1 MVERYYD
8 PDLRLGYPID
18 PSYPYSERGITYHN
32 IPLQTGP
39 ERQTLSDFQRNKM
52 LDTYIDYLM
61 THPVQQNYVKYH
73 DFKDPGMDYGQ
84 KIWDLE
90 KGRYRDNPQ
99 GMANIH
105 RMHGE
110 GDDYW
115 LEDWDKLY
123 GAERY
128 VQASVPI
135 PHHDRLAGY
144 QDLQPNWAYIN
155 ALENFKEDGGDIN
168 LMSTADA
175 YKDIDKWIKDPDTG
189 EYIPNPAAN
198 VGGVN
203 VGDDPTSTG
212 GFYTPSRKSITL
224 NPANVVK
231 KYPTAPMGPD
241 SEWEF
246 LGPNEVNVNTPY
258 FDPLQIWNMG
268 RILPHETGHFQE
280 YLDELWGWE
289 EPNPGAY
296 LEGTK
301 YGHYA
306 DHPRHPRMH
315 MMDRAQWDFRDDN
328 DKSLSKTQFANF
340 KADQARSMEESL
352 NRQYWG
358 DHFEQDW
365 ERAEQGFGGSGRSRE
380 GTTAGMW
387 QDPRTTNTVREQ
399 AIQNQYRQP
408 STTPSKTTS
417 HHFDEGGIV
426 ELPGQ
431 WSPSIIEGEEE
442 TFDIKSL
449 GLDPGIMSID
459 DLEDLFEEV
468 GLDKKLIHDLINTGG
483 ISQLV
488 V

>member
-1 MVERYYD
+1 MVEQYYN
-8 PDLRLGYPID
+8 PIET
-18 PSYPYSERGITYHN
+18 SYPYSERGLPYYN
-32 IPLQTGP
+32 NPLQTEY
-39 ERQTLSDFQRNKM
+39 ERQTLSDFERNKM

-61 THPVQQNYVKYH
+61 QNPVQQNYVKSQ
-73 DFKDPGMDYGQ
+73 DSRWPEQNYGQ
-84 KIWDLE
+84 KIWDPE
-90 KGRYRDNPQ
+90 IGRYKDNHQ
-99 GMANIH
+99 AMTNIH

-110 GDDYW
+110 GDDFW
-115 LEDWDKLY
+115 LEDWDKLF
-123 GAERY
+123 GDERY
-128 VQASVPI
+128 VPASVPI
-135 PHHDRLAGY
+135 PHHDRPAGL
-144 QDLQPNWAYIN
+144 QDLQPNWSYIN
-155 ALENFKEDGGDIN
+155 ALENFKEYGGDIN
-168 LMSTADA
+168 IMSTADA
-175 YKDIDKWIKDPDTG
+175 YKDINRGTEK
-189 EYIPNPAAN
+189 AN
-198 VGGVN
+198 VGGMN
-203 VGDDPTSTG
+203 VGDEPTSVG
-212 GFYTPSRKSITL
+212 GFYSPYHESVTL

-315 MMDRAQWDFRDDN
+315 MMARAQWDGRADN
-328 DKSLSKTQFANF
+328 DKSLSKRQFANL

-380 GTTAGMW
+380 GSTAGMW

-431 WSPSIIEGEEE
+431 WSPSIIEADEE